1 MRWTSSDQIFVT
13 AFPFFLAFRRQTVL
27 GVGSMLILSRP
38 EYLEWIQKT
47 NFTNYDK
54 GYAQSELEVSKSS
67 GSRIWR
73 VPFSSSRSILL
84 SAGSSDLDLPTFWV
98 STAFLWLTARSWVL
112 TSDLSLC
119 GFLNPLPSLP
129 MCFQWSHTRKVTSNI
144 FSAFQF
150 RTWIEHVLHGELINV
165 VSILDKT
172 AARKDNQILLPELF
186 FRFTLSSFSKMA
198 FTTDVKCLTG
208 DPNCLTEPVEFAHAF
223 DFVQG
228 MSKSVRQLDK
238 RNGSNIFSSFEI
250 SQTSSTSAS
259 LTQLGESLSASQRKE
274 RWETDFPAAS
284 HTSRNTHSIF
294 ADPSIL
300 FPSWILAANARRCE
314 ADSWLRS

>member
-1 MRWTSSDQIFVT
+1 
-13 AFPFFLAFRRQTVL
+13 
-27 GVGSMLILSRP
+27 
-38 EYLEWIQKT
+38 
-47 NFTNYDK
+47 
-54 GYAQSELEVSKSS
+54 
-67 GSRIWR
+67 
-73 VPFSSSRSILL
+73 
-84 SAGSSDLDLPTFWV
+84 
-98 STAFLWLTARSWVL
+98 
-112 TSDLSLC
+112 
-119 GFLNPLPSLP
+119 

-144 FSAFQF
+144 FTAFQF

-274 RWETDFPAAS
+274 R
-284 HTSRNTHSIF
+284 
-294 ADPSIL
+294 
-300 FPSWILAANARRCE
+300 
-314 ADSWLRS
+314 